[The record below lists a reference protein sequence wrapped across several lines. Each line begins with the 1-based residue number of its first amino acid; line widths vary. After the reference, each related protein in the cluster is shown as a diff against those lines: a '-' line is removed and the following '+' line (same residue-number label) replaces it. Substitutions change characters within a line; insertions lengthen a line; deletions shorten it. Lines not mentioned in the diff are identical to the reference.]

1 MVSKKIA
8 VVFLCMSAV
17 LLAGCSSGERQEENP
32 RAMTDDEIMQAIE
45 DASTETRDAVLS
57 EVEEAVVSELESQ
70 GVLTED
76 EIDEIKA
83 SIMASIGESDSKSVT
98 NKYVTEQ
105 YVTEQHVTEEQRIEN
120 TYISGSDEK
129 PRIEDGTVV
138 PIRGGLPYVVEDD
151 RWKVT
156 VTNAEATVSN
166 YTPDTPYGG
175 GGFAY
180 RVNVTISASYEY
192 VGPPRDGEIPPTP
205 IPLPQLDAI
214 MSPYDVQITSGTIGY
229 DKEADTME
237 CSFSMGVNLIPD
249 SVYFEIS

>member
-1 MVSKKIA
+1 MGRKSIA
-8 VVFLCMSAV
+8 VLALCMSVV
-17 LLAGCSSGERQEENP
+17 LLTGCSSAESHDEDTRT
-32 RAMTDDEIMQAIE
+32 MTDAEIMQAID
-45 DASTETRDAVLS
+45 DANSETRNAVLS
-57 EVEEAVVSELESQ
+57 EVGDAVADELEAQ

-76 EIDEIKA
+76 EIDEIKS
-83 SIMASIGESDSKSVT
+83 SILSSIGESDSKSVT
-98 NKYVTEQ
+98 NKYVTER

-120 TYISGSDEK
+120 TYISGSEEK

-138 PIRGGLPYVVEDD
+138 PIRGGLPYVVEDNK
-151 RWKVT
+151 WKVT

-192 VGPPRDGEIPPTP
+192 VGPPRDGEIPPTL
-205 IPLPQLDAI
+205 IPLPRLDAI